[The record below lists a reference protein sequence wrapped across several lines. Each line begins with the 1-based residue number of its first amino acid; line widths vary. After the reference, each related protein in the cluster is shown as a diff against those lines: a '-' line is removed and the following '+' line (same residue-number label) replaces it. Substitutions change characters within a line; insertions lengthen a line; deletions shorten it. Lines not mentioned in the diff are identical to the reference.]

1 MQYLQLRPGLEL
13 AIRES
18 LYWEHILVRN
28 PNREHPL
35 ELDFCLSGE
44 RILPEIGYVGSSQTL
59 LYGSGFCPQGTAEQ
73 FANQC
78 LVRVN
83 IHMEP
88 RLLQTFVGSD
98 SQGLPDG
105 LAPLIRSTSEPLFC
119 CADTTTP
126 AMQLVLQQ
134 IMHCPYQG
142 AMKRLYLESKVME
155 LIALR
160 LGQFLEASG
169 GQKRSPSL
177 GADDV
182 ERIYRAKEILLQNLT
197 DPPYLATLARRVA
210 LNEHK
215 LKVGFRELFDT
226 TVFGYLHTQRME
238 RAKQLLEAGSMTI
251 IAIAQTVGYANRS
264 HFAAAFRKWFGAN
277 PMAYLGTS
285 SRKGGLSVAVRD
297 LIFGSRGGRERK
309 RRAFSVSPELGTK
322 RSRYGP

>member
-1 MQYLQLRPGLEL
+1 
-13 AIRES
+13 
-18 LYWEHILVRN
+18 
-28 PNREHPL
+28 
-35 ELDFCLSGE
+35 
-44 RILPEIGYVGSSQTL
+44 
-59 LYGSGFCPQGTAEQ
+59 
-73 FANQC
+73 
-78 LVRVN
+78 
-83 IHMEP
+83 
-88 RLLQTFVGSD
+88 
-98 SQGLPDG
+98 
-105 LAPLIRSTSEPLFC
+105 
-119 CADTTTP
+119 
-126 AMQLVLQQ
+126 MQLVLQQ

-177 GADDV
+177 RADDV

-197 DPPYLATLARRVA
+197 DPPSLATLGRRVA

-285 SRKGGLSVAVRD
+285 SGKGG
-297 LIFGSRGGRERK
+297 
-309 RRAFSVSPELGTK
+309 SVSCGQRFNFWEQGRQGK
-322 RSRYGP
+322 KEACI